1 MNIFDFLS
9 LIGGL
14 ALFLFGMQVM
24 GNALEKKAGGQLNT
38 VLGKITDNPIKGF
51 GLGLGIT
58 SIVQSS
64 SATTVMLVG
73 LVNSEIIT
81 LKQSIYV
88 IMGANVG
95 TTVTAWL
102 LSLTGISGD
111 SVIVQLLKPS
121 SFTPVLALIGIIFY
135 MFVKNTEKKDTGMIL
150 LGFAVLMYGM
160 ESMSGAVSGLK
171 EVEGFTNLLTVFSN
185 PILGVLAGALL
196 TAIIQSSSASVG
208 ILQALSTTGAIT
220 YASAIPI
227 IMGQNIGTCV
237 TALIS
242 SIGAN
247 KNAKRVAFVH
257 LYFNIIGTV
266 VLLLLFYSVNSFVH
280 FAFVDLQANQF
291 GIAITHSMFN
301 LLCTALLLP
310 FGAGLG
316 KLATLTIKDAPTKE
330 EATLLDERLLI
341 TPSVAL
347 ERAEAVT
354 ADMADAAVS
363 SIKTAMPLLSIYD
376 APTAKKVRKYEKD
389 ADVYEDAIG
398 SYLVKLSNEDI
409 SETENHKITKLLKLI
424 GDFERISD
432 HAVNIVESAEEINSK
447 HIEFSDEAKHE
458 VSILK
463 EAVFEITDLAYGAFI
478 DNDLDKASLV
488 EPLEQTIDI
497 LVEQIKLHHILRLQ
511 KSECT
516 IDHGFVLSDILTNLE
531 RTADH
536 CSNIAACITEI
547 SENASFDMHKYLGDI
562 RNDTDEFKSNF
573 KMYKNKYSLS
583 DIKKGEIYGIIYKPI
598 FPML

>member
-266 VLLLLFYSVNSFVH
+266 TLLLLFYAVNSFVH

-363 SIKTAMPLLSIYD
+363 SIKTAMPLLNIYD

-573 KMYKNKYSLS
+573 KMYKNKYSL
-583 DIKKGEIYGIIYKPI
+583 
-598 FPML
+598 

>member
-354 ADMADAAVS
+354 ADMADAAVN

-409 SETENHKITKLLKLI
+409 SEIENHKITKLLKLI

-573 KMYKNKYSLS
+573 KMYKNKYSL
-583 DIKKGEIYGIIYKPI
+583 
-598 FPML
+598 

>member
-266 VLLLLFYSVNSFVH
+266 ALLLLFYAVNSFVH

-363 SIKTAMPLLSIYD
+363 SIKTAMPLLNIYD
-376 APTAKKVRKYEKD
+376 APTAKKVRKYEKG

-573 KMYKNKYSLS
+573 KMYKNKYSL
-583 DIKKGEIYGIIYKPI
+583 
-598 FPML
+598 

>member
-58 SIVQSS
+58 SIIQSS

-266 VLLLLFYSVNSFVH
+266 ALLLLFYAVNSFVH

-363 SIKTAMPLLSIYD
+363 SIKTAMPLLNIYD

-463 EAVFEITDLAYGAFI
+463 EAVFEIADLAYGAFI

-573 KMYKNKYSLS
+573 KMYKNKYSL
-583 DIKKGEIYGIIYKPI
+583 
-598 FPML
+598 

>member
-58 SIVQSS
+58 SIIQSS

-121 SFTPVLALIGIIFY
+121 SFTPVLALVGIIFY

-266 VLLLLFYSVNSFVH
+266 ALLLLFYAVNSFVH

-363 SIKTAMPLLSIYD
+363 SIKTAMPLLNIYD

-497 LVEQIKLHHILRLQ
+497 LVEQIKLHHVLRLQ

-573 KMYKNKYSLS
+573 KMYKNKYSL
-583 DIKKGEIYGIIYKPI
+583 
-598 FPML
+598 

>member
-58 SIVQSS
+58 SIIQSS

-478 DNDLDKASLV
+478 DNDLDKAALV

-573 KMYKNKYSLS
+573 KMYKNKYSL
-583 DIKKGEIYGIIYKPI
+583 
-598 FPML
+598 

>member
-150 LGFAVLMYGM
+150 IGFAVLMYGM

-266 VLLLLFYSVNSFVH
+266 ALLLLFYAVNSFVH

-347 ERAEAVT
+347 ERAETVT

-363 SIKTAMPLLSIYD
+363 SIKTAMPLLNIYD

-573 KMYKNKYSLS
+573 KMYKNKYSL
-583 DIKKGEIYGIIYKPI
+583 
-598 FPML
+598 

>member
-1 MNIFDFLS
+1 MKFAS
-9 LIGGL
+9 R
-14 ALFLFGMQVM
+14 QQ
-24 GNALEKKAGGQLNT
+24 LEA
-38 VLGKITDNPIKGF
+38 
-51 GLGLGIT
+51 
-58 SIVQSS
+58 
-64 SATTVMLVG
+64 M
-73 LVNSEIIT
+73 
-81 LKQSIYV
+81 
-88 IMGANVG
+88 
-95 TTVTAWL
+95 
-102 LSLTGISGD
+102 
-111 SVIVQLLKPS
+111 
-121 SFTPVLALIGIIFY
+121 
-135 MFVKNTEKKDTGMIL
+135 
-150 LGFAVLMYGM
+150 
-160 ESMSGAVSGLK
+160 
-171 EVEGFTNLLTVFSN
+171 
-185 PILGVLAGALL
+185 
-196 TAIIQSSSASVG
+196 
-208 ILQALSTTGAIT
+208 STTGAIT

-266 VLLLLFYSVNSFVH
+266 ALLLLFYSVNSFVH

-363 SIKTAMPLLSIYD
+363 SIKTAMPLLNIYD

-536 CSNIAACITEI
+536 CSNIAACITAPAQKATIVVTE
-547 SENASFDMHKYLGDI
+547 YLDGTYNMMLKNFTFGEGEEALPIGDV
-562 RNDTDEFKSNF
+562 TMAKAPC
-573 KMYKNKYSLS
+573 SL
-583 DIKKGEIYGIIYKPI
+583 
-598 FPML
+598 

>member
-58 SIVQSS
+58 SIIQSS

-266 VLLLLFYSVNSFVH
+266 ALLLLFYAVNSFVH

-363 SIKTAMPLLSIYD
+363 SIKTAMPLLNIYD

-573 KMYKNKYSLS
+573 KMYKNKYSL
-583 DIKKGEIYGIIYKPI
+583 
-598 FPML
+598 

>member
-58 SIVQSS
+58 SIIQSS

-363 SIKTAMPLLSIYD
+363 SIKTAMPLLNIYD
-376 APTAKKVRKYEKD
+376 APTAKKVRKYEKG

-573 KMYKNKYSLS
+573 KMYKNKYSL
-583 DIKKGEIYGIIYKPI
+583 
-598 FPML
+598 

>member
-266 VLLLLFYSVNSFVH
+266 ALLLLFYAINSFVH

-363 SIKTAMPLLSIYD
+363 SIKTAMPLLNIYD

-573 KMYKNKYSLS
+573 KMYKNKYSL
-583 DIKKGEIYGIIYKPI
+583 
-598 FPML
+598 

>member
-573 KMYKNKYSLS
+573 KMYKNKYTL
-583 DIKKGEIYGIIYKPI
+583 
-598 FPML
+598 

>member
-58 SIVQSS
+58 SIIQSS

-266 VLLLLFYSVNSFVH
+266 ALLLLFYSVNSFVH

-573 KMYKNKYSLS
+573 KMYKNNYSL
-583 DIKKGEIYGIIYKPI
+583 
-598 FPML
+598 

>member
-266 VLLLLFYSVNSFVH
+266 ALLLLFYAVNSFVH

-363 SIKTAMPLLSIYD
+363 SIKTAMPLLNIYD

-573 KMYKNKYSLS
+573 KMYKNKYSL
-583 DIKKGEIYGIIYKPI
+583 
-598 FPML
+598 

>member
-266 VLLLLFYSVNSFVH
+266 SLLLLFYAVNSFVH

-363 SIKTAMPLLSIYD
+363 SIKTAMPLLNIYD

-573 KMYKNKYSLS
+573 KMYKNKYSL
-583 DIKKGEIYGIIYKPI
+583 
-598 FPML
+598 

>member
-58 SIVQSS
+58 SIIQSS

-266 VLLLLFYSVNSFVH
+266 SLLLLFYAVNSFVH

-310 FGAGLG
+310 FGTGLG

-363 SIKTAMPLLSIYD
+363 SIKTAMPLLNIYD

-573 KMYKNKYSLS
+573 KMYKNKYSL
-583 DIKKGEIYGIIYKPI
+583 
-598 FPML
+598 

>member
-1 MNIFDFLS
+1 MNIFNFLS
-9 LIGGL
+9 LVGGL
-14 ALFLFGMQVM
+14 ALFLFGMQIM
-24 GNALEKKAGGQLNT
+24 GNSLEKKAGGQLNT

-58 SIVQSS
+58 SIIQSS

-102 LSLTGISGD
+102 LSLTGISGE
-111 SVIVQLLKPS
+111 SMIIQLLKPS
-121 SFTPVLALIGIIFY
+121 SFTPVLALIGIILY

-160 ESMSGAVSGLK
+160 ESMSGSVSGLK
-171 EVEGFTNLLTVFSN
+171 DVEGFTNLLTVFSN
-185 PILGVLAGALL
+185 PLLGVLAGALL

-257 LYFNIIGTV
+257 LYFNIIGTI
-266 VLLLLFYSVNSFVH
+266 VLLCLFYIVNAFVD
-280 FAFVDLQANQF
+280 FAFVDMQANQF
-291 GIAITHSMFN
+291 GIAITHTMFN

-310 FGAGLG
+310 FGSLLG
-316 KLATLTIKDAPTKE
+316 KLATLTIRDAHAKE
-330 EATLLDERLLI
+330 EASLLDERLLF

-347 ERAEAVT
+347 ERAETVT
-354 ADMADAAVS
+354 ADMANAAVS
-363 SIKTAMPLLSIYD
+363 SIRAAMPLLAAYS
-376 APTAKKVRKYEKD
+376 ANGAKAVRKYEKS
-389 ADVYEDAIG
+389 ADVYEDSIG
-398 SYLVKLSNEDI
+398 TYLVKLSGEDI
-409 SETENHKITKLLKLI
+409 SETENRKITKLLKLI

-447 HIEFSDEAKHE
+447 HIEFSEEAKHE
-458 VSILK
+458 ISILK
-463 EAVFEITDLAYGAFI
+463 EAVFEITDLAYNAFI
-478 DNDLDKASLV
+478 ENELKKAALV
-488 EPLEQTIDI
+488 EPLEQTIDM
-497 LVEQIKLHHILRLQ
+497 LVEQIKLHHVLRLQ

-531 RTADH
+531 RVADH
-536 CSNIAACITEI
+536 CSNIAACIIEI

-573 KMYKNKYSLS
+573 KMYKNKYSL
-583 DIKKGEIYGIIYKPI
+583 
-598 FPML
+598 

>member
-266 VLLLLFYSVNSFVH
+266 ALLLLFYAVNSFVH

-291 GIAITHSMFN
+291 GIAITHSLFN

-363 SIKTAMPLLSIYD
+363 SIKTAMPLLNIYD

-573 KMYKNKYSLS
+573 KMYKNKYSL
-583 DIKKGEIYGIIYKPI
+583 
-598 FPML
+598 

>member
-24 GNALEKKAGGQLNT
+24 GNSLEKKAGGQLNT

-363 SIKTAMPLLSIYD
+363 SIKTAMPLLNIYD

-573 KMYKNKYSLS
+573 KMYKNKYSL
-583 DIKKGEIYGIIYKPI
+583 
-598 FPML
+598 

>member
-14 ALFLFGMQVM
+14 DLFLFGMQVM

-58 SIVQSS
+58 SIIQSS

-266 VLLLLFYSVNSFVH
+266 ALLLLFYSVNSFVH

-573 KMYKNKYSLS
+573 KMYKNKYSL
-583 DIKKGEIYGIIYKPI
+583 
-598 FPML
+598 

>member
-58 SIVQSS
+58 SIIQSS

-121 SFTPVLALIGIIFY
+121 SFTPVLAFIGIIFY

-266 VLLLLFYSVNSFVH
+266 ALLLLFYSVNSFVH

-531 RTADH
+531 RTSDH

-573 KMYKNKYSLS
+573 KMYKNKYSL
-583 DIKKGEIYGIIYKPI
+583 
-598 FPML
+598 